1 MKRIIII
8 ASLIALSV
16 SLKSQTIIMDKDGN
30 YSTVKGSK
38 KGFTKQPL
46 VSTGKVLNGKDTLY
60 MSRTGS
66 LFIFKTNP
74 ITGEVTRKYFKTPM
88 K

>member
-1 MKRIIII
+1 MKKIIII

-16 SLKSQTIIMDKDGN
+16 SLKAQAITIDKDGN
-30 YSTVKGSK
+30 YVTVKGGK
-38 KGFTKQPL
+38 KGFTRQPL

-60 MSRTGS
+60 VSRTGS

-74 ITGEVTRKYFKTPM
+74 LTGEVTRKYFKAPM